1 MKNNSKIVKKIA
13 AAVLAVILAATLCGC
28 DKGYL
33 MNVDGMDIRNGVYIQ
48 LMESAYSMAET
59 AYKNETAANS
69 DTSEGGEASDSDT
82 SGSEKDVPITERTIE
97 GKNGSQWIKDETL
110 NSVKRFVAVQRKCGE
125 LGITLTDDE
134 IAAIS
139 VEVNETWDSENMYV
153 KYLYGFNTMGEY
165 YESRGIA
172 QESVIA
178 INQVNALQNKLFL
191 HFYDKGGEFE
201 VTEDE
206 INDYLKENYC
216 AVKSQTFSYTDA
228 AGNPLV
234 SDDEKKA
241 VKDKAQGYADR
252 INNGEAPLDVFYEY
266 SMASLEESV
275 KAAAE
280 TEYNAD
286 NADGLTKDEWIKKQI
301 ENENLTKPENPD
313 DLDRFIQKTST
324 NFDADT
330 IDYIFSAAADGKAVV
345 REGTTGVYIIIK
357 EDVTKKTSW
366 KEDNNETFLT
376 AIKGDEFR
384 GMVDLFGQN
393 YEVDADDYLVNKKY
407 GPERLNEDK

>member
-1 MKNNSKIVKKIA
+1 MKTIKKIA
-13 AAVLAVILAATLCGC
+13 AAVLAVVLAATLCGC

-33 MNVDGMDIRNGVYIQ
+33 MKVDGMDIRNGVYIQ

-69 DTSEGGEASDSDT
+69 ETSEAGDGDT
-82 SGSEKDVPITERTIE
+82 SGSDDTPITEKTVE
-97 GKNGSQWIKDETL
+97 GKNGAQWIKDETM
-110 NSVKRFVAVQRKCGE
+110 NAVKRYVAIQRKCDE

-134 IAAIS
+134 LAAIS
-139 VEVNETWDSENMYV
+139 VEANEMWDEKNMYV
-153 KYLYGFNTMGEY
+153 KYLYGYETLGAY

-172 QESVIA
+172 LESVVEV
-178 INQVNALQNKLFL
+178 NRVNALQNKLFL

-216 AVKSQTFSYTDA
+216 VVKALSLPYTSAEGD
-228 AGNPLV
+228 PLV
-234 SDDEKKA
+234 TDEEKKG

-252 INNGEAPLDVFYEY
+252 INNGESPADVFYDCN
-266 SMASLEESV
+266 MTALEESA
-275 KAAAE
+275 KASAE
-280 TEYNAD
+280 KNYSED
-286 NADGLTKDEWIKKQI
+286 NEEKLTKEEWIKKQI
-301 ENENLTKPENPD
+301 ESANLTKAESPEKL
-313 DLDRFIQKTST
+313 DLFIQKSTTS
-324 NFDADT
+324 FDADT
-330 IDYIFSAAADGKAVV
+330 VDYIFSAAADGKAVV
-345 REGTTGVYIIIK
+345 REGITGVYIIIK

-366 KEDNNETFLT
+366 KEDNNASFLT
-376 AIKGDEFR
+376 AIKSDEFS
-384 GMVDLFGQN
+384 GIVDLFGQN